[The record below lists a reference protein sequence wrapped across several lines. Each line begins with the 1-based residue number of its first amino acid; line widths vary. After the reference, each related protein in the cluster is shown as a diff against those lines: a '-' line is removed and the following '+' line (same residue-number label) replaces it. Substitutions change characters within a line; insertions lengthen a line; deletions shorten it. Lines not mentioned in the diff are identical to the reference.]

1 MFAWIVKKVVCGKV
15 NDLLSQYKDDVE
27 SVKSTLNVWI
37 VRIKAILQCLE
48 NMLKKLDDNE
58 LSPDDVKDINEE
70 IKTLIKEW

>member
-1 MFAWIVKKVVCGKV
+1 MFAWFVKKVVCGKV
-15 NDLLSQYKDDVE
+15 NDLLAQYKDDVE
-27 SVKSTLNVWI
+27 SVKSTISVWI

>member
-1 MFAWIVKKVVCGKV
+1 MFTWFVKKVVCGKV
-15 NDLLSQYKDDVE
+15 NDLLAQYKDDVE

>member
-1 MFAWIVKKVVCGKV
+1 MFTWFVKKVVCGKV
-15 NDLLSQYKDDVE
+15 NDLLAQYKDDVE
-27 SVKSTLNVWI
+27 SVKSTINVWI

-58 LSPDDVKDINEE
+58 LSPDEVKDINEE

>member
-1 MFAWIVKKVVCGKV
+1 MFAWFVKKVVCGKV
-15 NDLLSQYKDDVE
+15 NDLLAQYKDDVE
-27 SVKSTLNVWI
+27 NVKSTLNVWI

>member
-1 MFAWIVKKVVCGKV
+1 MFTWFVKKVVCGKV
-15 NDLLSQYKDDVE
+15 NDLLAQYKDDVE

-58 LSPDDVKDINEE
+58 LSLDEVKDTNEE

>member
-1 MFAWIVKKVVCGKV
+1 MFTWFVKKVVCGKV
-15 NDLLSQYKDDVE
+15 NDLLAQYKDDVE
-27 SVKSTLNVWI
+27 SVKSTINIWI

-58 LSPDDVKDINEE
+58 LSPDEVKDINEQ

>member
-1 MFAWIVKKVVCGKV
+1 MFTWIVKKVVCGKV
-15 NDLLSQYKDDVE
+15 NDLLAQYKDDVE

-70 IKTLIKEW
+70 IKTHIKEW

>member
-1 MFAWIVKKVVCGKV
+1 MFAWFVKKIVCGKV
-15 NDLLSQYKDDVE
+15 NDLLAQYKDDVE

-58 LSPDDVKDINEE
+58 LSPDEVKDINEE
-70 IKTLIKEW
+70 IKKLIKEW

>member
-1 MFAWIVKKVVCGKV
+1 MFAWFVKKVVCGKV
-15 NDLLSQYKDDVE
+15 NDLLAQYKDDVE

>member
-1 MFAWIVKKVVCGKV
+1 MFTWFVKKVVCGKV
-15 NDLLSQYKDDVE
+15 NDLLAQYKDDVE

-58 LSPDDVKDINEE
+58 LSPDEVKDINEE

>member
-1 MFAWIVKKVVCGKV
+1 MFTWFVKKVICGKV
-15 NDLLSQYKDDVE
+15 NDLLAQYKDDVE

>member
-1 MFAWIVKKVVCGKV
+1 MFAWFVKKVVCGKV
-15 NDLLSQYKDDVE
+15 NDLLAQYKDDVE
-27 SVKSTLNVWI
+27 SVKNTINVWI

-58 LSPDDVKDINEE
+58 LSPDEVKDINEE

>member
-1 MFAWIVKKVVCGKV
+1 MFTWIVKKVVCGKV
-15 NDLLSQYKDDVE
+15 NDLLAQYKDDVE

>member
-1 MFAWIVKKVVCGKV
+1 MFAWFVKKIVCGKV
-15 NDLLSQYKDDVE
+15 NDLLAQYKDDVE
-27 SVKSTLNVWI
+27 SVKNTISVWI

-58 LSPDDVKDINEE
+58 LSPDEVKDTNEE

>member
-1 MFAWIVKKVVCGKV
+1 MFAWFVKKVVCGKV
-15 NDLLSQYKDDVE
+15 NDLLAQYKDDVE

-58 LSPDDVKDINEE
+58 LSLDEVKDINEE

>member
-1 MFAWIVKKVVCGKV
+1 MFAWFVKKVVCGKV
-15 NDLLSQYKDDVE
+15 NDLLAQYKDDVE

-58 LSPDDVKDINEE
+58 LSPDEVKDVNEE
-70 IKTLIKEW
+70 IKKLIKEW

>member
-1 MFAWIVKKVVCGKV
+1 MFTWIVKKVVCGKV
-15 NDLLSQYKDDVE
+15 NDLLSKYKDDVE

>member
-15 NDLLSQYKDDVE
+15 NDLLAQYKDDVE

-48 NMLKKLDDNE
+48 NMIKKLDDNE
-58 LSPDDVKDINEE
+58 LSPDEVKDVNEE